1 MEKVICKPCV
11 YFLFR
16 DNVLVYVGKTQN
28 IYLRIGQ
35 HITEGQKKF
44 DSFEYFITED
54 ADALEAVLIQILK
67 PIYNKLGK

>member
-11 YFLFR
+11 YFLYR
-16 DNVLVYVGKTQN
+16 DNDLVYVGKTAN

-35 HITEGQKKF
+35 HIIEGQKKF
-44 DSFEYFITED
+44 DSFEYFFTED
-54 ADALEAVLIQILK
+54 ADCLEAILIKILK